1 MGKSPVNNYMQR
13 RLRREKVVASIAIKS
28 VGIWIL
34 LVLLAILNGG
44 VREKLLVPL
53 LGQQRAQPIS
63 GLLLSIIIFVITLAV
78 FPILGIN
85 SSYQAW
91 LVGGIWLLLTVAF
104 EFLFGHFVMG
114 KSLSK
119 LVEAYDVLKG
129 SLWVVVLV
137 TTLISPYLAG
147 KVRGLI

>member
-1 MGKSPVNNYMQR
+1 
-13 RLRREKVVASIAIKS
+13 VASIAIKS

>member
-1 MGKSPVNNYMQR
+1 MA
-13 RLRREKVVASIAIKS
+13 LIAIKS
-28 VGIWIL
+28 IGIWIL

-44 VREKLLVPL
+44 VREKLLVPH
-53 LGQQRAQPIS
+53 LGQQWAHPVS
-63 GLLLSIIIFVITLAV
+63 GLLVSIIIFVITLGV

-114 KSLSK
+114 ESLSK
-119 LVEAYDVLKG
+119 LLEAYDVLKG
-129 SLWVVVLV
+129 SLWLVVLV
-137 TTLISPYLAG
+137 TTLISPYLAE
-147 KVRGLI
+147 KCED